1 MSEYWV
7 ESQEK
12 EYNEMYEK
20 YYRAKELADKVFDL
34 IKDKDFGEADI
45 KQDTQA
51 QFDSLMGQIDGIEEY
66 FYNELSKLMN
76 ENYSKDEIE
85 KLTDKAVVDR
95 LKGNNARFGYL
106 LGNYML
112 DGKFNDKLVEVIWS
126 DRTIALNYL
135 FYNMIAGDE
144 YQQSNFCRC
153 INQYK
158 ELISMMYY
166 DLSRLYVDNEI
177 NSNEI
182 KQQYYGCV
190 LFFEIKKTE
199 NQLDINYIYNLIREK
214 GFDIEDFIHRYNLAK
229 SYVTEFNAKPE
240 NANAQYPSID
250 FADDIVK
257 KFADLDKMFC
267 LASIYDANKQPE
279 AKDVRNAIANVY
291 ASLQSLNYDEMIS
304 ADLKNLVQDEIDKT
318 SSNKADVKKFFES
331 FIFGKDIEP
340 DIEVDPINL
349 AEYMS
354 TYGKFP
360 SGVFNLLDIKEENLL
375 NWLSNRVNE
384 DNGEDG
390 FEEQKSYFEED
401 MKRIKQLHGEIFG
414 FVEKDNQQK
423 NIQNAK
429 EKFLRSPLFNIAKLN
444 DYISLCKK
452 FDLADNLKAARS
464 LRQWIIQNKLRG
476 RVEDT
481 FIAYAEKKF
490 NEECEKSVDPRVN
503 DRENKIAKLARFK
516 KIVFRNCSTRLYK
529 KFTQMDLNYV
539 SPFEP
544 DAYYRIQLIGM
555 LKNGNGI
562 DGVLDHLSKNPQD
575 TQAIVFCMIYNPS
588 LFFNNNFAWEAKVK
602 ITHANAKNKNMA
614 SEEYERYTVR
624 NLISAHS
631 ELTKEEIAVAFRL
644 SEKTYW
650 WNRNKNLQRLLTKVN
665 GKSGF
670 KIIAEVV
677 AKLSPDQED
686 KFYDWLYTNRDELI
700 TENGVI
706 ENLFERAQN
715 NGILTKE
722 QEELIRLVPAEKQDR
737 FREYFK
743 DPDFREVVQTGAA
756 MKNML
761 LVDEF
766 CCVDPVEYLAE
777 CKKNNSLANIK
788 LAFEKFSVD
797 KVKSYYQDSIKD
809 FSDKTLGAW
818 LCQFLNDF
826 IFHAGYLIKEK
837 DKYSFTDNEIDSI
850 LDDCQ
855 FVTNDDSRDVSF
867 NFLMQLAHDKRLQN
881 MHDRLF
887 SKEFLDNIV
896 SLKCDYDGIIEKG
909 HELLNLTIEQ
919 NNFIDFAGLYHY
931 VSDHKH
937 GIIVIFLNANAL
949 ANVIFE
955 SKYGDKL
962 YCGLISGLKDIS
974 EQEKQRVERYVI
986 KFKNNKIREAFGE
999 DKDKYN
1005 EFVKMIAGDKRHLIG
1020 KFISKDTDL
1029 NLLYDVIQ
1037 AGMDLN
1043 KINGVDLS
1051 AMQKMFEQNPND
1063 KDKMLKS
1070 FVSYAKGREQGD
1082 VAILIYCLSNAQ
1094 ELINGQKIHP
1104 NKQWVRW
1111 AKYMADAVIF
1121 EIENNVAEL
1130 GKYVKLLD
1138 REDLPEELK
1147 KELKSRPQVKM
1158 DVAVD
1163 LIAAAIES
1171 SGTYNV
1177 DDIPDLPS
1185 DTDELARG
1193 VAQKLKSLP
1202 NKSAADLADIVNALY
1217 ATDGILAGQI
1227 AANLNMIPEV
1237 AQQLRSELEQ
1247 GDVEKSVR

>member
-153 INQYK
+153 IDQYK

-214 GFDIEDFIHRYNLAK
+214 GFDIEDFINRYNLAK

-304 ADLKNLVQDEIDKT
+304 ADLKKLVQDEIDKT

-414 FVEKDNQQK
+414 FVEKHNQQK

-452 FDLADNLKAARS
+452 F
-464 LRQWIIQNKLRG
+464 
-476 RVEDT
+476 
-481 FIAYAEKKF
+481 
-490 NEECEKSVDPRVN
+490 
-503 DRENKIAKLARFK
+503 
-516 KIVFRNCSTRLYK
+516 
-529 KFTQMDLNYV
+529 
-539 SPFEP
+539 
-544 DAYYRIQLIGM
+544 
-555 LKNGNGI
+555 
-562 DGVLDHLSKNPQD
+562 
-575 TQAIVFCMIYNPS
+575 
-588 LFFNNNFAWEAKVK
+588 
-602 ITHANAKNKNMA
+602 
-614 SEEYERYTVR
+614 
-624 NLISAHS
+624 
-631 ELTKEEIAVAFRL
+631 
-644 SEKTYW
+644 
-650 WNRNKNLQRLLTKVN
+650 
-665 GKSGF
+665 
-670 KIIAEVV
+670 
-677 AKLSPDQED
+677 
-686 KFYDWLYTNRDELI
+686 
-700 TENGVI
+700 
-706 ENLFERAQN
+706 
-715 NGILTKE
+715 
-722 QEELIRLVPAEKQDR
+722 
-737 FREYFK
+737 
-743 DPDFREVVQTGAA
+743 
-756 MKNML
+756 
-761 LVDEF
+761 
-766 CCVDPVEYLAE
+766 
-777 CKKNNSLANIK
+777 
-788 LAFEKFSVD
+788 
-797 KVKSYYQDSIKD
+797 
-809 FSDKTLGAW
+809 
-818 LCQFLNDF
+818 
-826 IFHAGYLIKEK
+826 
-837 DKYSFTDNEIDSI
+837 
-850 LDDCQ
+850 
-855 FVTNDDSRDVSF
+855 
-867 NFLMQLAHDKRLQN
+867 
-881 MHDRLF
+881 
-887 SKEFLDNIV
+887 
-896 SLKCDYDGIIEKG
+896 
-909 HELLNLTIEQ
+909 
-919 NNFIDFAGLYHY
+919 
-931 VSDHKH
+931 
-937 GIIVIFLNANAL
+937 
-949 ANVIFE
+949 
-955 SKYGDKL
+955 
-962 YCGLISGLKDIS
+962 
-974 EQEKQRVERYVI
+974 
-986 KFKNNKIREAFGE
+986 
-999 DKDKYN
+999 
-1005 EFVKMIAGDKRHLIG
+1005 
-1020 KFISKDTDL
+1020 
-1029 NLLYDVIQ
+1029 
-1037 AGMDLN
+1037 
-1043 KINGVDLS
+1043 
-1051 AMQKMFEQNPND
+1051 
-1063 KDKMLKS
+1063 
-1070 FVSYAKGREQGD
+1070 
-1082 VAILIYCLSNAQ
+1082 
-1094 ELINGQKIHP
+1094 
-1104 NKQWVRW
+1104 
-1111 AKYMADAVIF
+1111 
-1121 EIENNVAEL
+1121 
-1130 GKYVKLLD
+1130 
-1138 REDLPEELK
+1138 
-1147 KELKSRPQVKM
+1147 
-1158 DVAVD
+1158 
-1163 LIAAAIES
+1163 S
-1171 SGTYNV
+1171 S
-1177 DDIPDLPS
+1177 
-1185 DTDELARG
+1185 
-1193 VAQKLKSLP
+1193 
-1202 NKSAADLADIVNALY
+1202 
-1217 ATDGILAGQI
+1217 
-1227 AANLNMIPEV
+1227 
-1237 AQQLRSELEQ
+1237 
-1247 GDVEKSVR
+1247 